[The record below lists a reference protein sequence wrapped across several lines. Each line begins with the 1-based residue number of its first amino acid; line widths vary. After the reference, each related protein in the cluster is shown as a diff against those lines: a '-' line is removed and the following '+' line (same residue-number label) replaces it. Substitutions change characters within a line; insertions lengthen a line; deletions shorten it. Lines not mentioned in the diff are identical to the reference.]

1 MALNKWL
8 SNDNQQNYLNI
19 GTCYDC
25 ILQRH
30 IPIYLTWIDNMNIDL
45 FRPTIEW
52 IKDDFKSNRIRFAV
66 ELLAWAISIGCS
78 ITMALTVPTP
88 PLLALYPVWILGCA
102 LYAWASWT
110 RKSFGMLA
118 NYILLTTIDSV
129 GLIRM
134 LAA

>member
-1 MALNKWL
+1 MNDILLN
-8 SNDNQQNYLNI
+8 
-19 GTCYDC
+19 TF
-25 ILQRH
+25 
-30 IPIYLTWIDNMNIDL
+30 TWI
-45 FRPTIEW
+45 R
-52 IKDDFKSNRIRFAV
+52 DDFKSNRIRFV
-66 ELLAWAISIGCS
+66 IELVAWAISIGCS

-118 NYILLTTIDSV
+118 NYLLLVTIDAI

-134 LAA
+134 LY